1 MVSDTKIT
9 GLSVADATKMRCD
22 AERLL
27 KRLLAERAISEER
40 CIENGKRDPIKQV
53 TGASAMDV
61 AIREA
66 RQMIEQLDAVL
77 SDGTDKESKEQPGE
91 RPVVATIARRLLAT
105 PSRAA
110 VRVAQ

>member
-1 MVSDTKIT
+1 MVREKTIN
-9 GLSVADATKMRCD
+9 GLSVADAMKMRCD

-27 KRLLAERAISEER
+27 NRLLAEREVSEER

-66 RQMIEQLDAVL
+66 RKMIEQLDAIL
-77 SDGTDKESKEQPGE
+77 SDGTEKQKKQPEE